1 MVRLPTRSTRCA
13 ARHRLLSNNSGATIL
28 LVVFLVGALFFA
40 LGTVLVRRERRAQ
53 PAPQRATESL
63 ERIDELLIA
72 GDATSIREL
81 ERLRD
86 SAGSADIRDAAEDA
100 LIVISSRG

>member
-1 MVRLPTRSTRCA
+1 MRCA
-13 ARHRLLSNNSGATIL
+13 ARRRLLSNNSGATIL

-40 LGTVLVRRERRAQ
+40 LGTVLVRRERRAG
-53 PAPQRATESL
+53 PAPQRASESF
-63 ERIDELLIA
+63 ERIDHLLTL
-72 GDATSIREL
+72 GDATSVHEL

-86 SAGSADIRDAAEDA
+86 SARSTEIRDAAEDA